1 MKNFFKFFALAAFAL
16 VAGVSCQ
23 GGGNEDNDA
32 PELIVGEFAEVA
44 ATGGS
49 YAITYQVANPIAT
62 DKGVEA
68 FIPVDA
74 FWVHDIHVTDSA
86 VEFVID
92 ANEGVARETT
102 MTLTYPTAASVEV
115 VISQAK
121 GKGLKATAPAIVAAE
136 GGNVSFAYS
145 VIAVEGA
152 TLTATVAEATTWI
165 HDINVTAAAV
175 EFVVDANTATEAREA
190 EMTLTYA
197 DETITVAIKQAG
209 AVPAE
214 PAFEVKFSNATPTTA
229 NVTITPKDPNITYL
243 FKNITST
250 TLNSY
255 AGETLEEKAAAWAI
269 YQAGTWL
276 FPFWGTATMT
286 NFTSGNYPA
295 EGVSNSLSW
304 TLYNEDEVP
313 YMVVCGINVGEATDK
328 ASVALT
334 TAVTIVEAPLMPKPV
349 LTLATDTIEVSSDAG
364 SNGTTFSVANAID
377 GIKAT
382 ASTSTSWIKNI
393 NIVNDKIAFEY
404 EQNPYAAPR
413 EGTITFSYQYADVA
427 RKLTVKQAGNPEAEQ
442 HKFYFTIK
450 ERHYDHV
457 IVDINPSNPNV
468 KYVVGGISKYTFNGS
483 SYNNDPA
490 KIISNT
496 ITSYSKVIKTGVQNE
511 FKISVSSVSDSNGWD
526 AYVYAYAIDDT
537 EKVAISDISMEA
549 VTLVN
554 DKPGISWVCEDENT
568 SIATDFYGN
577 PALQVAP
584 TAGSYTIKYT
594 PNNLSD
600 KGLLIVEAS
609 SSSYTI
615 IDKSSIVLDTEA
627 KTIKFNT
634 TANEGTSTKT
644 DYIYLKYYSD
654 PNNTTFT
661 DLNVSIK
668 IQQPKQ

>member
-1 MKNFFKFFALAAFAL
+1 MKNFFRFFALAAAVL

-23 GGGNEDNDA
+23 PENEENDA
-32 PELIVGEFAEVA
+32 PVLTVGEFAEVSA
-44 ATGGS
+44 AGGTF
-49 YAITYQVANPIAT
+49 AITYSVANPVA
-62 DKGVEA
+62 DNVVEA
-68 FIPVDA
+68 VVPVDVA
-74 FWVHDIHVTDSA
+74 WVHNIVVSDTA
-86 VEFVID
+86 VEFVVD
-92 ANEGVARETT
+92 ANEGAARETT
-102 MTLTYPTAASVEV
+102 MTISYPGAKSVEV
-115 VISQAK
+115 AISQ
-121 GKGLKATAPAIVAAE
+121 GKGQGIKATAPAQVAAA

-152 TLTATVAEATTWI
+152 TLTATVAETTTWI
-165 HDINVTAAAV
+165 HDINVTASAV
-175 EFVVDANTATEAREA
+175 EFVVDANTETAAREA
-190 EMTLTYA
+190 VMTLAYA
-197 DETITVAIKQAG
+197 GETLAVTVKQLG

-214 PAFEVKFSNATPTTA
+214 KAFEIEFSNVTPTSA

-243 FKNITST
+243 FKNITSS
-250 TLNSY
+250 TLSSY
-255 AGETLEEKAAAWAI
+255 TGDTLEDKAAAWAI
-269 YQAGTWL
+269 SQAGTWL

-295 EGVSNSLSW
+295 EGVSNSFSW

-349 LTLATDTIEVSSDAG
+349 LTLATDTIAVSSDAG

-468 KYVVGGISKYTFNGS
+468 KYVVGGISKYTFNSS

-537 EKVAISDISMEA
+537 EKVAISNISMEA

-600 KGLLIVEAS
+600 KGLLIVEPSA
-609 SSSYTI
+609 SSYTI

-661 DLNVSIK
+661 DLNVTIK

>member
-1 MKNFFKFFALAAFAL
+1 MKNFFKFFALAAFTL

-23 GGGNEDNDA
+23 PGGEESDA
-32 PELIVGEFAEVA
+32 SVLTVGEFAEVGA
-44 ATGGS
+44 AGGTF
-49 YAITYQVANPIAT
+49 AITYSVTNAVADQT
-62 DKGVEA
+62 VEA
-68 FIPVDA
+68 VVPVDA
-74 FWVHDIHVTDSA
+74 QWVHHIVVSETA
-86 VEFVID
+86 VEFVVD
-92 ANEGVARETT
+92 ANEGAARSTT
-102 MTLTYPTAASVEV
+102 MTFSYANAKSVEV
-115 VISQAK
+115 TISQAK
-121 GKGLKATAPAIVAAE
+121 GQSIKATAPAQVAAE

-165 HDINVTAAAV
+165 HNINVTASAV

-190 EMTLTYA
+190 VMTLAYA
-197 DETITVAIKQAG
+197 GETLAVTIKQLG
-209 AVPAE
+209 AVPSE
-214 PAFEVKFSNATPTTA
+214 KAFEIEFSNVTPTTA
-229 NVTITPKDPNITYL
+229 NVTITPKDPNITYM
-243 FKNITST
+243 FKNITSS
-250 TLNSY
+250 TLSSY
-255 AGETLEEKAAAWAI
+255 SGDTIEEKAAAYAI
-269 YQAGTWL
+269 SQSGTWL

-286 NFTSGNYPA
+286 NFTSGNFPA
-295 EGVSNSLSW
+295 EGVSNSFTW
-304 TLYNEDEVP
+304 TLYNEGEIP
-313 YMVVCGINVGEATDK
+313 YMVVAGINVGEATDK

-334 TAVTIVEAPLMPKPV
+334 TAVTIVEVPLMPKPV
-349 LTLATDTIEVSSDAG
+349 LTLATETLAVSHEAG

-382 ASTSTSWIKNI
+382 ATPKVSWIKNV

-404 EQNPYAAPR
+404 EANPYAAPR
-413 EGTITFSYQYADVA
+413 EGTITFSYEYADYS
-427 RKLTVKQAGNPEAEQ
+427 RTLTVKQAGDPTAEQ
-442 HKFYFTIK
+442 HKFYFTVK
-450 ERHYDHV
+450 EVHYDHV

-468 KYVVGGISKYTFNGS
+468 KYIVGGIAKYTFNGS
-483 SYNNDPA
+483 SYKNDPA

-496 ITSYSKVIKTGVQNE
+496 LTSYSKVVKTGVQNE

-526 AYVYAYAIDDT
+526 AYLYAYAIDDT
-537 EKVAISDISMEA
+537 EKVAISDISMQA

-554 DKPGISWVCEDENT
+554 DQPGISWVCEDENT
-568 SIATDFYGN
+568 SITTDFYGK

-600 KGLLIVEAS
+600 KGLLIFEAS
-609 SSSYTI
+609 NSSYTI

-634 TANEGTSTKT
+634 TTNEGTSTKT

-654 PNNTTFT
+654 PSNTTFT